1 MYATVI
7 RLIGVVFPLKIRL
20 CSYKIAINYLLF
32 PVLFIHSYKI
42 HFFWFLCSSIIMDS
56 SNIDNQ
62 SKESAF
68 NKFKRL
74 SCKYYLKFSKI
85 GRVGEDLN
93 QFLTLLSDCVP
104 KLS

>member
-1 MYATVI
+1 
-7 RLIGVVFPLKIRL
+7 
-20 CSYKIAINYLLF
+20 
-32 PVLFIHSYKI
+32 
-42 HFFWFLCSSIIMDS
+42 MDS

-74 SCKYYLKFSKI
+74 LCKYYLKFSKT

-93 QFLTLLSDCVP
+93 QFLTHLSDCMP

>member
-1 MYATVI
+1 
-7 RLIGVVFPLKIRL
+7 
-20 CSYKIAINYLLF
+20 
-32 PVLFIHSYKI
+32 
-42 HFFWFLCSSIIMDS
+42 MDS

-74 SCKYYLKFSKI
+74 SCKYYLTFSKI